1 MSILQNINPQRVFH
15 YFEELSKIPRGSGNM
30 DEISAYCIDFAKKHN
45 LSYYTDDMQNVVIFK
60 TGSEGYENSSPVIL
74 QGHLDMVCQKT
85 ESSDINFEK
94 DSLSL
99 YVDGDYIKAKDT
111 TLGADNGIA
120 VAMVLSILESDTISH
135 PPIEAVF
142 TTDEE
147 TGMYGAHALD
157 MSILK
162 SKRLINLDSEED
174 DCITVSCAGGSDF
187 VATIGTETV
196 NKAGTMVTL
205 ELRGLRGGHS
215 GVEINSG
222 RLNANIL
229 MGKALKSLS
238 STCNFDIISIN
249 GGDKPNAIT
258 NLCKAQ
264 LCVENASAF
273 TKVAEEILS
282 NLKTEVAEIEHD
294 FSPVITVNNSGDFDV
309 FGKKAKDAVISALS
323 TTLNGVIKMS
333 KNIENLVETSL
344 NIGILKTEAEK
355 VTFHFS
361 LRSNMQAGLLELEA
375 DMTAL
380 YNNLSFEIKTFG
392 HYPPWEYKED
402 SPLRDL
408 YIASYKELFLKD
420 IRVEA
425 IHAGLECGLFA
436 SAIEGIDCIAIG
448 PTINDVHT
456 VNEKLSITSTEN
468 FYAILLNVLSK
479 MQ

>member
-30 DEISAYCIDFAKKHN
+30 DEISTYCIDFAKKHN

-60 TGSEGYENSSPVIL
+60 AGSEGYENSSPVIL

-187 VATIGTETV
+187 VATIGTETI

-238 STCNFDIISIN
+238 STCDFDIISIN

-294 FSPVITVNNSGDFDV
+294 FSPVITVNDSGDFDV
-309 FGKKAKDAVISALS
+309 FGKKAKNAVISALS

-380 YNNLSFEIKTFG
+380 YNNLGFEIETFG

-456 VNEKLSITSTEN
+456 VNEKLSITSTKN